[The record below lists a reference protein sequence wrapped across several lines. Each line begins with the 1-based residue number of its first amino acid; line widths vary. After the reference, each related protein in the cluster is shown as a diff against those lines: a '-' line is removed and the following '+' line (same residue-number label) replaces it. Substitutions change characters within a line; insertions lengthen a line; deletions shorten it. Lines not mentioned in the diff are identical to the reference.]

1 MTRAVEELMRRIE
14 SLSSEELHEFRAC
27 YQEFDAQAWD
37 DEIASDA
44 LNGRLDSLSSGA
56 LADYEAG
63 RATRL

>member
-1 MTRAVEELMRRIE
+1 MTRAIEELMRRIE
-14 SLSSEELHEFRAC
+14 SLSPEELHEFRVC

-44 LNGRLDSLSSGA
+44 LNGRLDAVSNVA

-63 RATRL
+63 RSTRL